1 MTWFMKPLTIVYN
14 LAWRVEQVGEGERLV
29 PPSGMPGGSDGQPAD
44 SLSVQPAGA
53 GPKPKPKLTH
63 AESFH
68 HRAIMIPP

>member
-1 MTWFMKPLTIVYN
+1 MG
-14 LAWRVEQVGEGERLV
+14 EGEGEGERLV

-44 SLSVQPAGA
+44 SVQPAGA

-68 HRAIMIPP
+68 HRAIMIPIPP